1 MASCGLCSASAAER
15 LERLRD
21 YETERVTVHRIG
33 TYSLK
38 SYDLTFTISQHTSRD
53 CVELSFDLPLKK
65 DRRSARSRHGAWASF
80 RQLASAARAFYSC
93 NCTLVNFQSL
103 AERPTNDRDGALS
116 RHLSSLLNLL
126 SNFPVESPAT
136 LLCRNVVPSTSRPR
150 SREKTS

>member
-38 SYDLTFTISQHTSRD
+38 SYDLTFTISQEHSTRRVRD

-93 NCTLVNFQSL
+93 NFV
-103 AERPTNDRDGALS
+103 
-116 RHLSSLLNLL
+116 LL
-126 SNFPVESPAT
+126 
-136 LLCRNVVPSTSRPR
+136 
-150 SREKTS
+150 